1 MSRPELLRE
10 LRETRPLPPAE
21 LREHVRRIAAGAAP
35 APVYPWRRPG
45 RRGLF
50 VLAAAAVAAAAAAA
64 VLVQTGNR
72 RPQPGPV
79 ALAPG
84 ALPAARVKSP
94 SPFRSAVAG
103 AAGNSLAAV
112 PAPNPIR
119 VQRIRTSLELRVASA
134 QAVSDDTKEVVAV
147 ARSLG
152 GYPSSLVVAATGRTG
167 YADITLRIP
176 KQRLAQAVA
185 RLSALGT
192 IVAENVSI
200 QDLQAQ
206 VDATSRVIY
215 RLAAQLDA
223 WERQPQTPGT
233 QRHIAAL
240 AGEID
245 ALKLRRAATIRTAGD
260 ATIAVELTSR
270 PAPVPARHRNGPLH
284 GLGVA
289 FRWLGIG
296 AVYALA
302 LGTPLVLLGCLA
314 WLGARAVRR
323 HREASLLSR
332 S

>member
-10 LRETRPLPPAE
+10 LRDARPLPPAE
-21 LREHVRRIAAGAAP
+21 LREHVGRIAAGAAP
-35 APVYPWRRPG
+35 APVHSWRKPG

-50 VLAAAAVAAAAAAA
+50 VLAAAAVAAAAAA

-84 ALPAARVKSP
+84 ALPASGVKRS
-94 SPFRSAVAG
+94 SAFRSAVAG

-112 PAPNPIR
+112 PAPNPNR
-119 VQRIRTSLELRVASA
+119 VERIRTSLELRVASA
-134 QAVSDDTKEVVAV
+134 QAVSDDTKAVVAI

-152 GYPSSLVVAATGRTG
+152 GYPSSLVVDAAGRTG

-176 KQRLAQAVA
+176 KQHLAQVVA

-206 VDATSRVIY
+206 VDATSREIY

-223 WERQPQTPGT
+223 WERQSQTPVT

-245 ALKLRRAATIRTAGD
+245 ALKLHRAATIRTASD

-270 PAPVPARHRNGPLH
+270 PAPAPTRHHNGPLH

-302 LGTPLVLLGCLA
+302 LGTPLLLLGCLA
-314 WLGARAVRR
+314 WLAARAVRR